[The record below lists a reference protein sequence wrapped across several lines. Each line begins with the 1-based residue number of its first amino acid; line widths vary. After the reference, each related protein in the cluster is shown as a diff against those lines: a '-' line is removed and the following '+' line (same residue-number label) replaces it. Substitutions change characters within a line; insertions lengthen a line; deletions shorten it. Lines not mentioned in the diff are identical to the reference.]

1 MTDYL
6 GTEKFC
12 KSCDDC
18 KDMVCQ
24 NEKSDFHGFNVSS
37 VLLVPCHSKWGRSD
51 IDFENPTIKEA
62 QNARNSN

>member
-1 MTDYL
+1 MIDYL

-24 NEKSDFHGFNVSS
+24 NEKSDIK
-37 VLLVPCHSKWGRSD
+37 L
-51 IDFENPTIKEA
+51 ENPTIIKED
-62 QNARNSN
+62 

>member
-51 IDFENPTIKEA
+51 IKLENPTIIKED
-62 QNARNSN
+62 